1 MSIILYKVILYVFFQ
16 QPVDD
21 YDSQLDTLKK
31 IKWKELTPIP
41 VCRSGHTAVLLGGFV
56 YVGSGFEGTSSYN
69 RKNSYRLDMYD
80 LTANQWTSP
89 PITTPYSHFAMTV
102 LDDKL
107 VTAGGATKNETVKK
121 VLVFDAGEWKDYS
134 EMPTARC
141 DATAV
146 GYRSMLVVVGG
157 GAKVRDEW
165 IRISTTEVLDTTNR
179 CWYTCSNLPSPRQQ
193 LKAVTI
199 NNKLYL
205 SGGID
210 KSGKESLQVFVTTLD
225 ILPTYKL
232 LNWQS
237 APNTPWCASAPV
249 VLCNKFLVTVGGRQ
263 RNRTAE

>member
-1 MSIILYKVILYVFFQ
+1 
-16 QPVDD
+16 
-21 YDSQLDTLKK
+21 
-31 IKWKELTPIP
+31 
-41 VCRSGHTAVLLGGFV
+41 
-56 YVGSGFEGTSSYN
+56 
-69 RKNSYRLDMYD
+69 MYD

-146 GYRSMLVVVGG
+146 GYRSILIVVGG

-179 CWYTCSNLPSPRQQ
+179 CWYTCNNLPSPRQQ

-225 ILPTYKL
+225 VLLTYKL

-249 VLCNKFLVTVGGRQ
+249 VLCNKFLVTIGGRQ
-263 RNRTAE
+263 RNRTAEVSIFNPSTGQWEHLTNIPAARSGTAVVKVVDNIIVIGGTSNSNNEYSDKMWISVFE

>member
-1 MSIILYKVILYVFFQ
+1 
-16 QPVDD
+16 
-21 YDSQLDTLKK
+21 
-31 IKWKELTPIP
+31 
-41 VCRSGHTAVLLGGFV
+41 
-56 YVGSGFEGTSSYN
+56 
-69 RKNSYRLDMYD
+69 
-80 LTANQWTSP
+80 
-89 PITTPYSHFAMTV
+89 MTV

-146 GYRSMLVVVGG
+146 GYRSMLIVVGG

-179 CWYTCSNLPSPRQQ
+179 CWYTCNNLPSPRQH

-225 ILPTYKL
+225 VLPTYKL

-249 VLCNKFLVTVGGRQ
+249 VLCNKFLVTIGGRQ
-263 RNRTAE
+263 RNRTAEVSIFNPSTGQWEHLTNIPAARSGTAVVKVADNIIVIGGTSNSNNEYSDKMWISVFE